1 MWKDA
6 ALLTASCVLFVQMG
20 LSEAVQETLKI
31 KLRPLSCVKCLSF
44 WLNLTYLLLSGQR
57 LIDSVAAA
65 FLCSYSALWLA
76 LIYDKGTQFY
86 NKCYEKFTNQD
97 TETEGNQTPPNEVS

>member
-6 ALLTASCVLFVQMG
+6 ALLTLSCVLFIQMG
-20 LSEAVQETLKI
+20 LSEAIQEKLSINVQI
-31 KLRPLSCVKCLSF
+31 LSCVKCSTF
-44 WLNLTYLLLSGQR
+44 WANLTYLLLSGQR

-76 LIYDKGTQFY
+76 LIYDKGTQYY
-86 NKCYEKFTNQD
+86 NKCYEKITNQD
-97 TETEGNQTPPNEVS
+97 TETEGGKTPPNEVS

>member
-6 ALLTASCVLFVQMG
+6 ALLTLSCVLFVQMG
-20 LSEAVQETLKI
+20 LSEAIQEKLGIRVQI
-31 KLRPLSCVKCLSF
+31 LSCVKCSTF
-44 WLNLTYLLLSGQR
+44 WANLVYMLLCGRR

-65 FLCSYSALWLA
+65 FLCSYTALWLA
-76 LIYDKGTQFY
+76 LLYDKGTLYY

-97 TETEGNQTPPNEVS
+97 TEAEGGETPPDEVS